1 MEKTATSIYT
11 MHRNMERNRET
22 HAHKKKVIND
32 MFITRDDH
40 IASQQTFT
48 GCAHY
53 LCSGRRCC
61 TIFTASAQQHASS
74 STWKGFFLFFHAPFL
89 VVHHWIRPSLVIAP
103 TCAGGLY
110 LYSASSARSLFVS
123 SVTIDSQPRWKIQ
136 ETNPNCCWTTAH
148 LQTKEEELKTLKDLH
163 RHPGY

>member
-1 MEKTATSIYT
+1 
-11 MHRNMERNRET
+11 MERNRET

-74 STWKGFFLFFHAPFL
+74 STWKGFLFFHAPFL

-103 TCAGGLY
+103 TCAGVGLY

-123 SVTIDSQPRWKIQ
+123 SVTIDGQTRWKIQ
-136 ETNPNCCWTTAH
+136 ETNPNCWATAH

>member
-1 MEKTATSIYT
+1 
-11 MHRNMERNRET
+11 MERNRET

-40 IASQQTFT
+40 IAASKLSLVARIT
-48 GCAHY
+48 
-53 LCSGRRCC
+53 CSGRRCC
-61 TIFTASAQQHASS
+61 TIFTASAQHASS
-74 STWKGFFLFFHAPFL
+74 STWKGFLFFHAPFL

>member
-1 MEKTATSIYT
+1 
-11 MHRNMERNRET
+11 MERNRET

-61 TIFTASAQQHASS
+61 TIFTASAQHASS

-103 TCAGGLY
+103 TCAGVGLY
-110 LYSASSARSLFVS
+110 LYSASSARSLFLS
-123 SVTIDSQPRWKIQ
+123 SVTIDGQTRWKIQ
-136 ETNPNCCWTTAH
+136 ETNPNCWTTAH